1 MGQTISYWKDCIIPR
16 SRPQDNDASPSSP
29 WLKVFRTPAEF
40 ETMMRRMVRRA
51 IDDQGGDIAA
61 KTRDMGAEC
70 ADHRDQR
77 SQAALKAAQRADAA

>member
-1 MGQTISYWKDCIIPR
+1 
-16 SRPQDNDASPSSP
+16 
-29 WLKVFRTPAEF
+29 
-40 ETMMRRMVRRA
+40 MMRRMVRRA

-77 SQAALKAAQRADAA
+77 SQAAVKAAQRAAAA